1 MPTTTTNYALIKPN
15 VNDPV
20 DEDLWGG
27 YLNDDLDDI
36 DALIKTATDTA
47 TAAGVPIGSVV
58 DYCGTAAPSGYLFC
72 YGQAVSRTVTYAAL
86 FSAIGTTF
94 GTGDGSTTFNLPD
107 FRGRIAAGKDNM
119 GGTSANRLTGIT
131 GSVDGDVL
139 GAVGGEEGHALTS
152 AENAAH
158 THFVANNTAATV
170 LPSILTS
177 TTTML
182 RQVGNGTNTQEYAL
196 GGDSTSATVGI
207 SSSSGSGTAHNTV
220 QPTMVLNKIIRYA

>member
-36 DALIKTATDTA
+36 DTLIKTATDTA

-58 DYCGTAAPSGYLFC
+58 DYCGTSAPYGYLFC

-86 FSAIGTTF
+86 FAAIGTTF

-139 GAVGGEEGHALTS
+139 GATGGEEGHALTS

-158 THFVANNTAATV
+158 THFISSNDTATTLGSVLTNSNTM
-170 LPSILTS
+170 I
-177 TTTML
+177 

-196 GGDSTSATVGI
+196 GGGATSATVGL

>member
-1 MPTTTTNYALIKPN
+1 MPTLTANYSLIKPN

-58 DYCGTAAPSGYLFC
+58 DYCGSSEPSGYLFC
-72 YGQAVSRTVTYAAL
+72 FGQAVSRTVTYSAL
-86 FSAIGTTF
+86 FAAIGTTF

-107 FRGRIAAGKDNM
+107 FRGRVAAGKDNM

-139 GAVGGEEGHALTS
+139 GGTGGEEGHSLTS
-152 AENAAH
+152 AENASH
-158 THFVANNTAATV
+158 QHFVANVDSPGSSSQKVQADNTMCKQVGSSSSSFEYSLEGSSTAAT
-170 LPSILTS
+170 LGKTS
-177 TTTML
+177 L
-182 RQVGNGTNTQEYAL
+182 
-196 GGDSTSATVGI
+196 
-207 SSSSGSGTAHNTV
+207 SGSGTAHNTV
-220 QPTMVLNKIIRYA
+220 QPTMVVNKIIRYA